1 MSEQQ
6 DPLDPDPARRS
17 AAYAALR
24 SQCPVH
30 RVGPGRFIALGHDSV
45 QTGLR
50 SVSDFG
56 GSAGQYGL
64 PEEDTSVA
72 GLPEPRHGW
81 VRRIINSVVAFHKSQ
96 QIEPYL
102 ADLCQRLAQDTVATE
117 GAKSKDGI
125 DVMPLFVDP
134 LPPAAMARLLG
145 FPAEDASRYYK
156 WGVQLGTAFAEAVA
170 NGRSIS
176 MREGSP
182 EMAQYVDERIA
193 ERALVPV
200 EDWPNDALS
209 RFLTTAVDGEALSH
223 RAIAIQVMFAIG
235 AGSETTRNTL
245 GSLLF
250 RLAEDPEL
258 YAEIGAD
265 RSMVEPTVEEAL
277 RIDAPAQFMV
287 RRCLVPER
295 ELGGLEIHEGD
306 SLMLSIGAA
315 NLDPSAFNDP
325 LLFDPHR
332 DGLRDHLTFGTGPH
346 ICPGAALAR
355 LELRL
360 GLNAWCDHV
369 ESFALGTSYS
379 WDFPKTGMIHGPE
392 TLRLRL
398 KPNNG

>member
-1 MSEQQ
+1 MIERPS
-6 DPLDPDPARRS
+6 PLDPDPGLRTE
-17 AAYAALR
+17 AYAAMRL
-24 SQCPVH
+24 QCPVH
-30 RVGPGRFIALGHDSV
+30 QVGPGRFMALDHATV

-102 ADLCQRLAQDTVATE
+102 VELCNKLAQETIATE
-117 GAKSKDGI
+117 GAGSIEGI
-125 DVMPLFVDP
+125 DVMPQFVDP

-145 FPAEDASRYYK
+145 FPAEDSSRYYK
-156 WGVQLGTAFAEAVA
+156 WGVQLGTAFADAVA
-170 NGRSIS
+170 DGRSIS
-176 MREGSP
+176 MREGCP
-182 EMAQYVDERIA
+182 DMARYVDERIA
-193 ERALVPV
+193 ERVLLPAQ
-200 EDWPNDALS
+200 DWPNDALS

-223 RAIAIQVMFAIG
+223 RAITIQVMFAIG

-250 RLAEDPEL
+250 RLAQNPTL
-258 YAEIGAD
+258 YREIRAD
-265 RSMVEPTVEEAL
+265 RSLVEPAVEEAL
-277 RIDAPAQFMV
+277 RTDAPAQFMV

-295 ELGGLEIHEGD
+295 DLGGVALHEGD

-315 NLDPSAFNDP
+315 NLDPATFTDP
-325 LLFDPHR
+325 LVFDPHR

-369 ESFALGTSYS
+369 ETFRLGDGYH
-379 WDFPKTGMIHGPE
+379 WDSPSTGMIHGPE

-398 KPNNG
+398 ERTS

>member
-1 MSEQQ
+1 MTDKPS
-6 DPLDPDPARRS
+6 PLDPDPARRS
-17 AAYAALR
+17 EAYAAMR
-24 SQCPVH
+24 AQCPVH
-30 RVGPGRFIALGHDSV
+30 QVGPGRFMALDHQTV

-50 SVSDFG
+50 SVTEFG

-72 GLPEPRHGW
+72 GLAEPRHGW

-102 ADLCQRLAQDTVATE
+102 ADLCDTLAQNTVATA
-117 GAKSKDGI
+117 GAASSEGI

-134 LPPAAMARLLG
+134 VPPAAMARLLG
-145 FPAEDASRYYK
+145 FPAEDSARYYQ
-156 WGVQLGTAFAEAVA
+156 WGAQLGKAFAEAVA
-170 NGRSIS
+170 DGRSIS
-176 MREGSP
+176 MREGCP

-193 ERALVPV
+193 ERALLPT
-200 EDWPNDALS
+200 EAWPNDALS
-209 RFLTTAVDGEALSH
+209 RFLSTAVDGETLSH

-250 RLAEDPEL
+250 RLSQNPEL
-258 YAEIGAD
+258 YAEIRSD

-277 RIDAPAQFMV
+277 RTDAPAQFMV

-295 ELGGLEIHEGD
+295 QLGGVELHEGD

-315 NLDPSAFNDP
+315 NLDPATFKDP
-325 LLFDPHR
+325 LVFDPHR
-332 DGLRDHLTFGTGPH
+332 DGLRHHLTFGTGPH

-369 ESFALGTSYS
+369 DSFSLGADYS
-379 WDFPKTGMIHGPE
+379 WDSPKTGMIHGPE
-392 TLRLRL
+392 TLRLRVT
-398 KPNNG
+398 PSR